1 MHNLEAR
8 EIFILDVE
16 DVQVYD
22 GENPSSVV
30 LKIKRRTFDIGSYC
44 FAERDIKAGSRSQ
57 FKRVVKNTYSEVRA
71 RCVSALI
78 SYSLQLRHFRG
89 LSPDTVAGR
98 WVYIKAFL
106 DWCDSQSRFADLTI
120 TSERRGCVKEYCSYL
135 NLQCRLDDNA
145 TNKYAIAQRTI
156 IEIVSIAFSD
166 ECVGHGIFTLKTSN
180 AYGIPVETPGDE
192 EQAKSYAMCKAVYTG
207 FSKFFSNFES
217 YPFRWELPPY
227 LGGKVWVFPCIT
239 KFRSPFSNI
248 TDSFVRTV
256 LAIDFD
262 NGCIR
267 SLEALEGLYSNK
279 STARTCRDLLLGQI
293 VKANN
298 DPRAFHRIVLANHA
312 MHAFA
317 AMFQSKTTMN
327 YKQLCELSWGNSYT
341 LEKSDPHFKV
351 IKWRAGGVEKFF
363 RVSTDFIAE
372 FKCFLEFREKLL
384 NGAECSYLFFTVH
397 QGDKFCELDLGT
409 FHRME
414 KFMLRVDQN
423 FRLVRTRQWRAAKS
437 NSHLKN
443 FNINVASNALQS
455 DRQTIFGHYSQ
466 GSEVDQRKQFSE
478 FFKRLL
484 IVVAR
489 LAKKFTQIG
498 VAMCQKPGVPQPE
511 SNAPVT
517 PDCKGDFGCLFCGNF
532 RVYVDEKSVR
542 KLLSCRYFIERISYV
557 NPTDLSQDIW
567 YKPVIERLDGIIEH
581 IRGVSS
587 ETAEMVSKIEK
598 SVNEEH
604 QLDPY
609 WEGRIEVLI
618 QVGVLV

>member
-1 MHNLEAR
+1 MPNLEAR

-16 DVQVYD
+16 GVQVYD
-22 GENPSSVV
+22 GDNPSSVV
-30 LKIKRRTFDIGSYC
+30 LKVRRRTFDIGSYC
-44 FAERDIKAGSRSQ
+44 YAERDIKAGSRSQ
-57 FKRVVKNTYSEVRA
+57 FKKVVKNTYSENRA
-71 RCVSALI
+71 KCVSALI
-78 SYSLQLRHFRG
+78 IYCLQLRHCRG
-89 LSPDTVAGR
+89 LSLDTVVGR

-106 DWCDSQSRFADLTI
+106 DWCDTQSRFADLTI
-120 TSERRGCVKEYCSYL
+120 TSERRECVREYCSYL

-145 TNKYAIAQRTI
+145 TNKYATAHRSV
-156 IEIVSIAFSD
+156 IEIVSIAFND
-166 ECVGHGIFTLKTSN
+166 EYVGHGISTLKGSN
-180 AYGIPVETPGDE
+180 AYETPVEIPGDD

-207 FSKFFSNFES
+207 FSKFFSNCES

-227 LGGKVWVFPCIT
+227 LGGGVWVFPCLM

-248 TDSFVRTV
+248 ADNLGRAV

-267 SLEALEGLYSNK
+267 SLEESEGLYNNRY
-279 STARTCRDLLLGQI
+279 TARTCRNLLLRQI

-298 DPRAFHRIVLANHA
+298 DPRDFYRIVLANHA

-317 AMFQSKTTMN
+317 AMFQSKTAMN
-327 YKQLCELSWGNSYT
+327 LKQLCELPWGESYT

-363 RVSTDFIAE
+363 RVSTEFIAE
-372 FKCFLEFREKLL
+372 FKCFLEFRERLL
-384 NGAECSYLFFTVH
+384 NGAECSYLFFSMH
-397 QGDKFCELDLGT
+397 QGKKICALDSGT
-409 FHRME
+409 FHRLE
-414 KFMLRVDQN
+414 KFMVRVDQN
-423 FRLVRTRQWRAAKS
+423 FRLVRTRQWRVAKS
-437 NSHLKN
+437 NAHISN
-443 FNINVASNALQS
+443 FNINIASIALQS
-455 DRQTIFGHYSQ
+455 DRHTIEGHYSQ

-484 IVVAR
+484 VVVAR

-517 PDCKGDFGCLFCGNF
+517 PDCRGDFGCLFCGNF
-532 RVYVDEKSVR
+532 RVHVGEKSVR
-542 KLLSCRYFIERISYV
+542 KLLSCRYFIERVSYV
-557 NPTDLSQDIW
+557 NPTDLSQDNW
-567 YKPVIERLDGIIEH
+567 YKPVIDRLDGIIEH

-587 ETAEMVSKIEK
+587 ETSEMVSKIEK
-598 SVNEEH
+598 SVNEDH

-618 QVGVLV
+618 QVGVL